1 MQKTSSKLMFIGVV
15 ILTLAVIYSA
25 LDVSAAQE
33 FDLLDAHL
41 VFSPIIIKQLTPT
54 PTPSVTPTP
63 AKLYVLDNYSHYV
76 TSWGTLHLVGEV
88 WNSTGQDVAGV
99 QVKAQVYN
107 RDDELLAT
115 QTVQLYLDDLPADT
129 TTCFDVIFFGDEVKG
144 FSSYQFSE
152 PAYTR
157 AGKDLPDLA
166 ASGVYGSYDDDTGEY
181 EIKGSLKNQDST
193 RLSCVRTVGTLYNK
207 SGKVIGCDYAYVS
220 SVDLNVNQTSSFSI
234 LFSGR
239 NFDDVDAFVVQ
250 ADGNLP

>member
-1 MQKTSSKLMFIGVV
+1 MQKKSSKFLFIGVV
-15 ILTLAVIYSA
+15 VLTLAVIYSA

-33 FDLLDAHL
+33 FNLLDAHL
-41 VFSPIIIKQLTPT
+41 VFSPIVIKQLAPT
-54 PTPSVTPTP
+54 PTPG
-63 AKLYVLDNYSHYV
+63 KLRVLDNYSHYV
-76 TSWGTLHLVGEV
+76 TSWGSLHLVGEV
-88 WNSTGQDVAGV
+88 WNNTGQDVAGV

-107 RDDELLAT
+107 RDDDLLAT
-115 QTVQLYLDDLPADT
+115 QTVQLYLDDLPDDA

-144 FSSYQFSE
+144 FSSYKFSE
-152 PAYTR
+152 PTFTR
-157 AGKDLPDLA
+157 AGKDLPDLV
-166 ASGVYGSYDDDTGEY
+166 ASNVYGSYDGDTGEY

-239 NFDDVDAFVVQ
+239 NFDEVDAFVVQ
-250 ADGNLP
+250 ADGHLP